1 MIAMAHQRVF
11 YTGDVSLF
19 QEVVGFSA
27 EVVVSF
33 FSRPTPLLMISHRHS
48 TGLRSG
54 LNDRDVLDLDGPQKY
69 LS

>member
-33 FSRPTPLLMISHRHS
+33 FFPAHAFTHDFSQTFNWVEIRTE
-48 TGLRSG
+48 
-54 LNDRDVLDLDGPQKY
+54 
-69 LS
+69 